1 MSGGPGAKDAPHPL
15 SEDERAREQ
24 ALFGLEEE
32 ERRQVLAWV
41 GENLPYVRR
50 TAVGQRP
57 VYWIL
62 GTALAVGL
70 AAYVGGFLLKS
81 SATTEP
87 LELVADLLYTF
98 GWALW
103 TGVVV
108 VVFLQVIP
116 EAKRRQFKLALD
128 AYEATLREGAGAES
142 EEASAS
148 TAP

>member
-1 MSGGPGAKDAPHPL
+1 MSGGPRAKDAPHTL

-24 ALFGLEEE
+24 ALFGLGEE
-32 ERRQVLAWV
+32 ERREVLAWV

-62 GTALAVGL
+62 GMGLAVSL
-70 AAYVGGFLLKS
+70 AAYVGGYLIKTS
-81 SATTEP
+81 TTTEP
-87 LELVADLLYTF
+87 LGPVGDLLYTF

-108 VVFLQVIP
+108 VVFLQIIP
-116 EAKRRQFKLALD
+116 EAKRRQFKWALD
-128 AYEATLREGAGAES
+128 AYEAALREEAEAGS
-142 EEASAS
+142 DEASADR
-148 TAP
+148 

>member
-1 MSGGPGAKDAPHPL
+1 MSGGPGATDAPHTL
-15 SEDERAREQ
+15 SDDERAREQ
-24 ALFGLEEE
+24 ALSGLGEE
-32 ERRQVLAWV
+32 ERREVLTWV

-62 GTALAVGL
+62 GTGLAVGL
-70 AAYVGGFLLKS
+70 AAYVAGFLLKS

-108 VVFLQVIP
+108 VLFLQIIP

-128 AYEATLREGAGAES
+128 AYEAALREETGAGS
-142 EEASAS
+142 EDASAE
-148 TAP
+148 